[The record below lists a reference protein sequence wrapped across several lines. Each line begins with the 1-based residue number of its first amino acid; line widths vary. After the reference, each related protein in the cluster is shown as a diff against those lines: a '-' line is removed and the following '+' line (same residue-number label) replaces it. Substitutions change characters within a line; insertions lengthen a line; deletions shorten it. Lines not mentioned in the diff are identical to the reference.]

1 MNENGLNYI
10 DLFAGAGGLSEGFIQ
25 SGYRPVAHV
34 EMNGYAAKTLETRIA
49 YYYLK
54 DNGELNSYYDYEKG
68 KITRTQL
75 LEKIPEEELKTVI
88 NKEMSESTIKGIFNT
103 IDEIKKEK
111 GIEKID
117 VIIGG
122 PPCQAYSLVGRAQS
136 SHMVVPMEDDP
147 RNELYKMYVQFL
159 NKYKPRMFVF
169 ENVAGIKSARG
180 GQAFKNLQMYMKR
193 VGYEI
198 CYDELNAHDFGVLQ
212 SRKRVIIVGW
222 LKGTGYDY
230 PSFEVIHS
238 NAEVWDLLKD
248 LPALN
253 PGDEAREHTMKDMSR
268 LKDYVKENNIR
279 IKSDVLTGHIAR
291 PHTAQDIEIYRKYIK
306 SEGRRELVDEFE
318 SASNGLP
325 VKIYKHTGYE
335 IGDISLKN
343 FEARESEIR
352 AQYYQ
357 FFDTIYRTYVVQQ
370 ENEFQ
375 NALMSRME
383 KNSLYS
389 VEYVPSRGRNEGK
402 QTTLFYH
409 NGELCAWLKDTAFLE
424 KKDVVKTT
432 KLSNVWKNDDIP
444 KADLGNEGGVAFPRS
459 KKPEKLIERILLMA
473 TNEGDLVL
481 DSFLGSGT
489 TAAVAHKMRRRYIG
503 IELGDHCYTHCKK
516 RLDRVIDGK
525 DRGGVTNTYDWQGG
539 GGYKFYELAEP
550 LLVKNKVLPVYQIN
564 PSYTW
569 DMVCEAICKIEGFTY
584 EPSGEFQGHSSENRF
599 IHIDNHLE
607 QVKPIV
613 LIACKDTTH
622 ARKIKE
628 KIDSDAFFGGRYVG
642 KAALSGERSSDC
654 GHLYKSFS

>member
-136 SHMVVPMEDDP
+136 SHMIVPMEDDP

-180 GQAFKNLQMYMKR
+180 G
-193 VGYEI
+193 
-198 CYDELNAHDFGVLQ
+198 
-212 SRKRVIIVGW
+212 
-222 LKGTGYDY
+222 
-230 PSFEVIHS
+230 
-238 NAEVWDLLKD
+238 
-248 LPALN
+248 
-253 PGDEAREHTMKDMSR
+253 
-268 LKDYVKENNIR
+268 
-279 IKSDVLTGHIAR
+279 
-291 PHTAQDIEIYRKYIK
+291 
-306 SEGRRELVDEFE
+306 
-318 SASNGLP
+318 
-325 VKIYKHTGYE
+325 
-335 IGDISLKN
+335 
-343 FEARESEIR
+343 
-352 AQYYQ
+352 
-357 FFDTIYRTYVVQQ
+357 
-370 ENEFQ
+370 
-375 NALMSRME
+375 
-383 KNSLYS
+383 
-389 VEYVPSRGRNEGK
+389 

-569 DMVCEAICKIEGFTY
+569 DERNVYAVGIFIICIT
-584 EPSGEFQGHSSENRF
+584 
-599 IHIDNHLE
+599 
-607 QVKPIV
+607 
-613 LIACKDTTH
+613 
-622 ARKIKE
+622 
-628 KIDSDAFFGGRYVG
+628 
-642 KAALSGERSSDC
+642 
-654 GHLYKSFS
+654 